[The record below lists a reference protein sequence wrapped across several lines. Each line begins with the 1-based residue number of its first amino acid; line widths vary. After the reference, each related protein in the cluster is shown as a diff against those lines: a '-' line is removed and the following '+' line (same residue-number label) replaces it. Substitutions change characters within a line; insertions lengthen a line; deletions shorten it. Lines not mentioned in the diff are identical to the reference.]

1 MNFKYKLAIAIPTYN
16 RAEILLENIEKML
29 PELIKYEIP
38 IYISDDSSDT
48 KTAEAINSISYQNI
62 FYTSNKPGYGHDKNC
77 ISTLQL
83 PDAEYIWYLGDSI
96 YIPSGVIAGILNYI
110 DTQQPDIIC
119 VNAPHRV
126 HDAIS
131 GTIQNKKE
139 FLIKTTWHLTLT
151 GSSIYR
157 KSAIRFADSDIKKWK
172 NFPQTGI
179 TLSIILNPESKAV
192 WIGEQS
198 ITTNSK
204 KNSYWARNVIDV
216 FARDWCHFVQS
227 FAKHFTEC
235 ELEKLELSHSLNTK
249 VLSAKAL
256 IVYRSQN
263 YYNHKL
269 YSKHYP
275 YLTRSSQCNKSLLF
289 IISITPQIICKL
301 IVKTYKSIIK

>member
-16 RAEILLENIEKML
+16 RADILSENIEKML
-29 PELIKYEIP
+29 PELVTYGIP
-38 IYISDDSSDT
+38 IYISDDSSNT
-48 KTAEAINSISYQNI
+48 KTAEAINNIPYQNI
-62 FYTSNKPGYGHDKNC
+62 FYTSNKPANGHDKNC

-96 YIPSGVIAGILNYI
+96 YISPGVIADVLRHI

-131 GTIQNKKE
+131 GTIRNKKE
-139 FLIKTTWHLTLT
+139 FLIETAWHLTLT
-151 GSSIYR
+151 GSSIY
-157 KSAIRFADSDIKKWK
+157 KNSAISFPDIDIKKWK

-179 TLSIILNPESKAV
+179 TLSIVLKPESKV
-192 WIGEQS
+192 IWIGEKS

-204 KNSYWARNVIDV
+204 KNSYWSKNVIDV
-216 FARDWCHFVQS
+216 FSCDWCNFVQS
-227 FAKHFTEC
+227 FAKYFTKS

-249 VLSAKAL
+249 VLSTKAL
-256 IVYRSQN
+256 IMYRSQN
-263 YYNHKL
+263 YYNHEL
-269 YSKHYP
+269 YSKYSA

-301 IVKTYKSIIK
+301 IVETYKSIKK